1 VTRLKDMIEMNNRA
15 TVKDTVEIKIMIESE
30 RYGRKKEVK
39 NKANKT
45 IVSTDGSQTEY

>member
-30 RYGRKKEVK
+30 RYGRKKEAK
-39 NKANKT
+39 NKANQT
-45 IVSTDGSQTEY
+45 IVSTDGNQTEH